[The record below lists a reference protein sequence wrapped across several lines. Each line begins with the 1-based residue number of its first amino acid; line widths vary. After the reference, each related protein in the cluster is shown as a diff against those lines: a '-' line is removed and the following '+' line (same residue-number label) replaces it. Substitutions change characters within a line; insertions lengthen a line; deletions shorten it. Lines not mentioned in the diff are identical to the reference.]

1 MEAKIS
7 EIFVSYQG
15 EGPFAGSRQLFVR
28 FYGCNL
34 DCGYCDT
41 VLESYRSFSKE
52 TLLHRIMDFQEEYN
66 ELAITGGEPLL
77 SADFLKEFLPLFLRH
92 HSRNIFLETNGTL
105 PDELEKVVDYI
116 DYVSMDFKLP
126 SSSGSVLGHWNEHKA
141 FIEILESK
149 DKDLSVKAVVSN
161 STTMD
166 DIKKMKDLLNK
177 VDKEFMVVLQPV
189 TPVGESVK
197 VPDEEMLFYF
207 KEFLKKGTD
216 KEVMIFGQIH
226 KCLGIK

>member
-77 SADFLKEFLPLFLRH
+77 SADFLKEFLPLFSRH
-92 HSRNIFLETNGTL
+92 HNRNIFLETNGTL
-105 PDELEKVVDYI
+105 PDELKKVVDYI

-126 SSSGSVLGHWNEHKA
+126 SSSGSVAGHWNEHKR
-141 FIEILESK
+141 FIEEVG
-149 DKDLSVKAVVSN
+149 DKDLSVKAVISD
-161 STTMD
+161 STTID
-166 DIKKMKDLLNK
+166 DIKKMNDVLSGF
-177 VDKEFMVVLQPV
+177 DKKFTVVLQPV
-189 TPVGESVK
+189 TPLGEDIK
-197 VPDEEMLFYF
+197 APDEKILFYF
-207 KEFLKKGTD
+207 KEFLKKESD
-216 KEVMIFGQIH
+216 KEVMVLGQLH
-226 KCLGIK
+226 KCLGIR